1 MSDNKNVNN
10 KEKGFVVGGY
20 TFKTKQEA
28 QEAKDEM
35 NAIKYLSGKTDS
47 KDPKQVYVLYNK
59 IIDRQLFYTSIG
71 LNYLKNLQQFLYN
84 SPDIPDDKIKP
95 IPVKSE
101 TQAAID
107 RRRERNEH
115 RSELHTLSIQVAKY
129 KNNYMRI
136 MIVNVFLVIAL
147 IAMFFILKTGSN
159 SNVINY
165 EVNVQNKYSSW
176 QTELE
181 SKEAK
186 LKEKE
191 KELDEMRASGKFVSV
206 MVFDQ
211 TNKQRNYQYVGET
224 YSGETVVGSIVYDE
238 GTYIYDP
245 RYYIYTLANLNTSAG
260 GEVDDHNMRRVEV
273 RPDSIRPYTQ
283 IERIKKELRKGNCVE
298 LVRNLSD
305 SFSDKSICT
314 IASEKEIPYKLWFGK
329 TTKMK
334 RFGGK

>member
-115 RSELHTLSIQVAKY
+115 RSELHTLSIH
-129 KNNYMRI
+129 
-136 MIVNVFLVIAL
+136 F
-147 IAMFFILKTGSN
+147 
-159 SNVINY
+159 
-165 EVNVQNKYSSW
+165 
-176 QTELE
+176 
-181 SKEAK
+181 
-186 LKEKE
+186 
-191 KELDEMRASGKFVSV
+191 
-206 MVFDQ
+206 
-211 TNKQRNYQYVGET
+211 
-224 YSGETVVGSIVYDE
+224 
-238 GTYIYDP
+238 
-245 RYYIYTLANLNTSAG
+245 
-260 GEVDDHNMRRVEV
+260 
-273 RPDSIRPYTQ
+273 
-283 IERIKKELRKGNCVE
+283 
-298 LVRNLSD
+298 
-305 SFSDKSICT
+305 
-314 IASEKEIPYKLWFGK
+314 
-329 TTKMK
+329 
-334 RFGGK
+334 

>member
-101 TQAAID
+101 TQIAID

-159 SNVINY
+159 SNV
-165 EVNVQNKYSSW
+165 QNKYSSW

-191 KELDEMRASGKFVSV
+191 KELNSREAELES
-206 MVFDQ
+206 
-211 TNKQRNYQYVGET
+211 KQ
-224 YSGETVVGSIVYDE
+224 S
-238 GTYIYDP
+238 
-245 RYYIYTLANLNTSAG
+245 L
-260 GEVDDHNMRRVEV
+260 
-273 RPDSIRPYTQ
+273 
-283 IERIKKELRKGNCVE
+283 
-298 LVRNLSD
+298 
-305 SFSDKSICT
+305 KS
-314 IASEKEIPYKLWFGK
+314 SSQQS
-329 TTKMK
+329 TK
-334 RFGGK
+334 

>member
-95 IPVKSE
+95 IPLKSE
-101 TQAAID
+101 TQIAID

-165 EVNVQNKYSSW
+165 SSW

-191 KELDEMRASGKFVSV
+191 KELNSREAELES
-206 MVFDQ
+206 
-211 TNKQRNYQYVGET
+211 KQ
-224 YSGETVVGSIVYDE
+224 S
-238 GTYIYDP
+238 
-245 RYYIYTLANLNTSAG
+245 L
-260 GEVDDHNMRRVEV
+260 
-273 RPDSIRPYTQ
+273 
-283 IERIKKELRKGNCVE
+283 
-298 LVRNLSD
+298 
-305 SFSDKSICT
+305 KS
-314 IASEKEIPYKLWFGK
+314 SSQQS
-329 TTKMK
+329 TK
-334 RFGGK
+334 

>member
-35 NAIKYLSGKTDS
+35 NAIKYLSLEGADS

-71 LNYLKNLQQFLYN
+71 LNYLRIYRQFLYN

-101 TQAAID
+101 TQIAID

-147 IAMFFILKTGSN
+147 IAMFLFLNEALILMSL
-159 SNVINY
+159 I
-165 EVNVQNKYSSW
+165 
-176 QTELE
+176 
-181 SKEAK
+181 
-186 LKEKE
+186 
-191 KELDEMRASGKFVSV
+191 
-206 MVFDQ
+206 
-211 TNKQRNYQYVGET
+211 
-224 YSGETVVGSIVYDE
+224 
-238 GTYIYDP
+238 
-245 RYYIYTLANLNTSAG
+245 
-260 GEVDDHNMRRVEV
+260 
-273 RPDSIRPYTQ
+273 
-283 IERIKKELRKGNCVE
+283 
-298 LVRNLSD
+298 
-305 SFSDKSICT
+305 
-314 IASEKEIPYKLWFGK
+314 
-329 TTKMK
+329 MK
-334 RFGGK
+334 

>member
-101 TQAAID
+101 TQIAID
-107 RRRERNEH
+107 GRNED
-115 RSELHTLSIQVAKY
+115 RSELDALSIQVAKY

-191 KELDEMRASGKFVSV
+191 KELNSREAELES
-206 MVFDQ
+206 
-211 TNKQRNYQYVGET
+211 KQ
-224 YSGETVVGSIVYDE
+224 S
-238 GTYIYDP
+238 
-245 RYYIYTLANLNTSAG
+245 L
-260 GEVDDHNMRRVEV
+260 
-273 RPDSIRPYTQ
+273 
-283 IERIKKELRKGNCVE
+283 
-298 LVRNLSD
+298 
-305 SFSDKSICT
+305 KS
-314 IASEKEIPYKLWFGK
+314 SSQQS
-329 TTKMK
+329 TK
-334 RFGGK
+334 

>member
-47 KDPKQVYVLYNK
+47 KDPKQVYVLYN
-59 IIDRQLFYTSIG
+59 
-71 LNYLKNLQQFLYN
+71 NLKNLQQFLYN

-101 TQAAID
+101 TQIAID

-191 KELDEMRASGKFVSV
+191 KELNSREAELES
-206 MVFDQ
+206 
-211 TNKQRNYQYVGET
+211 KQ
-224 YSGETVVGSIVYDE
+224 S
-238 GTYIYDP
+238 
-245 RYYIYTLANLNTSAG
+245 L
-260 GEVDDHNMRRVEV
+260 
-273 RPDSIRPYTQ
+273 
-283 IERIKKELRKGNCVE
+283 
-298 LVRNLSD
+298 
-305 SFSDKSICT
+305 KS
-314 IASEKEIPYKLWFGK
+314 SSQQS
-329 TTKMK
+329 TK
-334 RFGGK
+334 

>member
-101 TQAAID
+101 TQIAID

-115 RSELHTLSIQVAKY
+115 R
-129 KNNYMRI
+129 
-136 MIVNVFLVIAL
+136 
-147 IAMFFILKTGSN
+147 
-159 SNVINY
+159 
-165 EVNVQNKYSSW
+165 
-176 QTELE
+176 
-181 SKEAK
+181 
-186 LKEKE
+186 
-191 KELDEMRASGKFVSV
+191 
-206 MVFDQ
+206 
-211 TNKQRNYQYVGET
+211 RNT
-224 YSGETVVGSIVYDE
+224 CTK
-238 GTYIYDP
+238 
-245 RYYIYTLANLNTSAG
+245 R
-260 GEVDDHNMRRVEV
+260 
-273 RPDSIRPYTQ
+273 
-283 IERIKKELRKGNCVE
+283 
-298 LVRNLSD
+298 SD
-305 SFSDKSICT
+305 SKRCSSCRICYTARERKHRREKS
-314 IASEKEIPYKLWFGK
+314 P
-329 TTKMK
+329 
-334 RFGGK
+334 

>member
-101 TQAAID
+101 TQIAID

-115 RSELHTLSIQVAKY
+115 RSELHTLSIQVAK
-129 KNNYMRI
+129 
-136 MIVNVFLVIAL
+136 LSL
-147 IAMFFILKTGSN
+147 IHISEPT
-159 SNVINY
+159 
-165 EVNVQNKYSSW
+165 
-176 QTELE
+176 
-181 SKEAK
+181 
-186 LKEKE
+186 
-191 KELDEMRASGKFVSV
+191 
-206 MVFDQ
+206 
-211 TNKQRNYQYVGET
+211 
-224 YSGETVVGSIVYDE
+224 
-238 GTYIYDP
+238 
-245 RYYIYTLANLNTSAG
+245 
-260 GEVDDHNMRRVEV
+260 
-273 RPDSIRPYTQ
+273 RP
-283 IERIKKELRKGNCVE
+283 
-298 LVRNLSD
+298 
-305 SFSDKSICT
+305 
-314 IASEKEIPYKLWFGK
+314 
-329 TTKMK
+329 
-334 RFGGK
+334 

>member
-35 NAIKYLSGKTDS
+35 NAIKYLSGKTDG

-101 TQAAID
+101 TQIAID

-129 KNNYMRI
+129 KNNFMRI

-191 KELDEMRASGKFVSV
+191 KELNSREAELES
-206 MVFDQ
+206 
-211 TNKQRNYQYVGET
+211 KQ
-224 YSGETVVGSIVYDE
+224 S
-238 GTYIYDP
+238 
-245 RYYIYTLANLNTSAG
+245 L
-260 GEVDDHNMRRVEV
+260 
-273 RPDSIRPYTQ
+273 
-283 IERIKKELRKGNCVE
+283 
-298 LVRNLSD
+298 
-305 SFSDKSICT
+305 KSSSQQ
-314 IASEKEIPYKLWFGK
+314 A
-329 TTKMK
+329 TK
-334 RFGGK
+334 

>member
-35 NAIKYLSGKTDS
+35 NAIKYLSGKTDG

-129 KNNYMRI
+129 KNNFMRI

-147 IAMFFILKTGSN
+147 IAMFLFLRQALILMSLT
-159 SNVINY
+159 
-165 EVNVQNKYSSW
+165 
-176 QTELE
+176 
-181 SKEAK
+181 
-186 LKEKE
+186 
-191 KELDEMRASGKFVSV
+191 
-206 MVFDQ
+206 
-211 TNKQRNYQYVGET
+211 
-224 YSGETVVGSIVYDE
+224 
-238 GTYIYDP
+238 
-245 RYYIYTLANLNTSAG
+245 
-260 GEVDDHNMRRVEV
+260 
-273 RPDSIRPYTQ
+273 
-283 IERIKKELRKGNCVE
+283 
-298 LVRNLSD
+298 
-305 SFSDKSICT
+305 
-314 IASEKEIPYKLWFGK
+314 
-329 TTKMK
+329 MK
-334 RFGGK
+334 

>member
-10 KEKGFVVGGY
+10 KDRDFVVGGY

-47 KDPKQVYVLYNK
+47 KDPRQVYVLYNK

-71 LNYLKNLQQFLYN
+71 LNYLKGLQQFLYN
-84 SPDIPDDKIKP
+84 SPEIPDDKIKP

-129 KNNYMRI
+129 KNNFVKI
-136 MIVNVFLVIAL
+136 MILNIFLVIAV
-147 IAMFFILKTGSN
+147 IAMFLILKTSSN
-159 SNVINY
+159 SNVVNY
-165 EVNVQNKYSSW
+165 EVNLQNKYSSW

-181 SKEAK
+181 SQETK

-191 KELDEMRASGKFVSV
+191 KELNSREAELESKQSV
-206 MVFDQ
+206 YESAA
-211 TNKQRNYQYVGET
+211 KA
-224 YSGETVVGSIVYDE
+224 
-238 GTYIYDP
+238 GT
-245 RYYIYTLANLNTSAG
+245 
-260 GEVDDHNMRRVEV
+260 
-273 RPDSIRPYTQ
+273 Q
-283 IERIKKELRKGNCVE
+283 
-298 LVRNLSD
+298 
-305 SFSDKSICT
+305 
-314 IASEKEIPYKLWFGK
+314 K
-329 TTKMK
+329 TAK
-334 RFGGK
+334 

>member
-1 MSDNKNVNN
+1 MPGDVWTGEVKLMSDNKNVNN

-84 SPDIPDDKIKP
+84 SPDIPNDKIKP

-101 TQAAID
+101 TQIAID

-191 KELDEMRASGKFVSV
+191 KELNSREAELES
-206 MVFDQ
+206 
-211 TNKQRNYQYVGET
+211 KQ
-224 YSGETVVGSIVYDE
+224 S
-238 GTYIYDP
+238 
-245 RYYIYTLANLNTSAG
+245 L
-260 GEVDDHNMRRVEV
+260 
-273 RPDSIRPYTQ
+273 
-283 IERIKKELRKGNCVE
+283 
-298 LVRNLSD
+298 
-305 SFSDKSICT
+305 KS
-314 IASEKEIPYKLWFGK
+314 SSQQS
-329 TTKMK
+329 TK
-334 RFGGK
+334 

>member
-20 TFKTKQEA
+20 TFKTK

-129 KNNYMRI
+129 KNNFMRI

-191 KELDEMRASGKFVSV
+191 KELNSREAELES
-206 MVFDQ
+206 
-211 TNKQRNYQYVGET
+211 KQ
-224 YSGETVVGSIVYDE
+224 S
-238 GTYIYDP
+238 
-245 RYYIYTLANLNTSAG
+245 L
-260 GEVDDHNMRRVEV
+260 
-273 RPDSIRPYTQ
+273 
-283 IERIKKELRKGNCVE
+283 
-298 LVRNLSD
+298 
-305 SFSDKSICT
+305 KS
-314 IASEKEIPYKLWFGK
+314 SSQQ
-329 TTKMK
+329 TTK
-334 RFGGK
+334 

>member
-59 IIDRQLFYTSIG
+59 IIDRQLF
-71 LNYLKNLQQFLYN
+71 QQFLYN

-101 TQAAID
+101 TQIAID

-191 KELDEMRASGKFVSV
+191 KELNSREAELES
-206 MVFDQ
+206 
-211 TNKQRNYQYVGET
+211 KQ
-224 YSGETVVGSIVYDE
+224 S
-238 GTYIYDP
+238 
-245 RYYIYTLANLNTSAG
+245 L
-260 GEVDDHNMRRVEV
+260 
-273 RPDSIRPYTQ
+273 
-283 IERIKKELRKGNCVE
+283 
-298 LVRNLSD
+298 
-305 SFSDKSICT
+305 KS
-314 IASEKEIPYKLWFGK
+314 SSQQS
-329 TTKMK
+329 TKQS
-334 RFGGK
+334 

>member
-101 TQAAID
+101 TQIAID

-129 KNNYMRI
+129 NYMRI
-136 MIVNVFLVIAL
+136 MIVNAFLVIAL

-191 KELDEMRASGKFVSV
+191 KELNSREAELES
-206 MVFDQ
+206 
-211 TNKQRNYQYVGET
+211 KQ
-224 YSGETVVGSIVYDE
+224 S
-238 GTYIYDP
+238 
-245 RYYIYTLANLNTSAG
+245 L
-260 GEVDDHNMRRVEV
+260 
-273 RPDSIRPYTQ
+273 
-283 IERIKKELRKGNCVE
+283 
-298 LVRNLSD
+298 
-305 SFSDKSICT
+305 KS
-314 IASEKEIPYKLWFGK
+314 SSQQS
-329 TTKMK
+329 TK
-334 RFGGK
+334 

>member
-101 TQAAID
+101 TQIAID

-159 SNVINY
+159 SK
-165 EVNVQNKYSSW
+165 VNVQNKYSSW

-191 KELDEMRASGKFVSV
+191 KELNSREAELES
-206 MVFDQ
+206 
-211 TNKQRNYQYVGET
+211 KQ
-224 YSGETVVGSIVYDE
+224 S
-238 GTYIYDP
+238 
-245 RYYIYTLANLNTSAG
+245 L
-260 GEVDDHNMRRVEV
+260 
-273 RPDSIRPYTQ
+273 
-283 IERIKKELRKGNCVE
+283 
-298 LVRNLSD
+298 
-305 SFSDKSICT
+305 KS
-314 IASEKEIPYKLWFGK
+314 SSQQS
-329 TTKMK
+329 TK
-334 RFGGK
+334 